1 MFNMSTMATEKAEL
15 GHLEAVNKGNDS
27 SNQSLQQTHTYDEY
41 LNEFTE
47 EEGRKIIHRVD
58 RRLVTV
64 VGIMYCIS
72 LMDRTNLGAA
82 VIAGMAAE
90 LRLNVGMRYSIITLV
105 FFTTYIVFQFPST
118 IIIRYLGPRNHLAGI
133 TLLWGICM
141 IGMGFT
147 DTWETL
153 AGLRVVLGILEAGF
167 FPGCVYLLRCVQS
180 QKLHHRAEELILEQY
195 LVCAI

>member
-1 MFNMSTMATEKAEL
+1 MATEKAEL

-82 VIAGMAAE
+82 VIAGYAVE
-90 LRLNVGMRYSIITLV
+90 R
-105 FFTTYIVFQFPST
+105 
-118 IIIRYLGPRNHLAGI
+118 
-133 TLLWGICM
+133 
-141 IGMGFT
+141 
-147 DTWETL
+147 
-153 AGLRVVLGILEAGF
+153 LRVLGA
-167 FPGCVYLLRCVQS
+167 QS
-180 QKLHHRAEELILEQY
+180 
-195 LVCAI
+195 